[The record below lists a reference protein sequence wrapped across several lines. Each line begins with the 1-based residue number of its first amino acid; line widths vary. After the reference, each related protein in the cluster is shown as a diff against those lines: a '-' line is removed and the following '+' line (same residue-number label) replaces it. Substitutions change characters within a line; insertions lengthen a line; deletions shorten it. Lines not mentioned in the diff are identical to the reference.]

1 MRNLLAFLALVML
14 TVSAVG
20 WYLGW
25 YKVRRSPSPDGEPS
39 VTVDFDT
46 RKIGADLGKAQKAIQ
61 KKLAEQANKHG
72 NPDKPAD
79 GPAVPMNVE
88 GKKGAAEVERIE
100 IEN

>member
-1 MRNLLAFLALVML
+1 MRNLLAFLAAVML

-46 RKIGADLGKAQKAIQ
+46 RKIGADLGKAQ
-61 KKLAEQANKHG
+61 
-72 NPDKPAD
+72 
-79 GPAVPMNVE
+79 
-88 GKKGAAEVERIE
+88 
-100 IEN
+100 